1 MPDLSGLRPQR
12 PGGNGDGDLTYVS
25 YDAAPARRSN
35 ESAIGLDERG
45 LSSQAP
51 QRRQGRRSRAYRLVE
66 ATGEAV
72 TIAHPSRDLRPL
84 AVHGL
89 PSFLETLTRGGSHA
103 YDDGQWLGHPRLDV
117 PSAFGLSRDLFVS
130 GNIALI
136 TNAAASGYELGS
148 DHPMRA
154 VRAELS
160 IALAEDLRVLSRPG
174 WDRVEVPS
182 AQPSELA
189 LVHSDLYVG
198 LVRAADRMP
207 AGILASVG
215 LGTKDTP
222 VFPGIHDAASGVV
235 GATVSACRSVRSGQ
249 SIHAVNLVGG
259 LHHAMPG
266 NASGFCVYNDA
277 AVGIAE
283 LLAAGCP
290 RVAYVDLDAHHGD
303 GVEAVFRSDPRV
315 LTISLHQDG
324 RTIFPGTG
332 SSCDVGAVGAEG
344 TTVNLPLPMG
354 TGDAGWL
361 RGLSAL
367 VPVLLREF
375 APDIIVTQCGCDAHW
390 RDPLTDL
397 RVTVEGFTTAYTLM
411 HDLAHELCGGRWV
424 VLGGGGYDLGSAVP
438 RTWTQLLAVCS
449 GGALMADTVLPE
461 QWRTRASGVSGQEAP
476 TLLGDSTAPPVWEP
490 WDAGD
495 GDPDDPLDRAV
506 AATRRAVL
514 PLHGLDP
521 FYDR

>member
-1 MPDLSGLRPQR
+1 MTG
-12 PGGNGDGDLTYVS
+12 TVS
-25 YDAAPARRSN
+25 LVTSSAA
-35 ESAIGLDERG
+35 G
-45 LSSQAP
+45 
-51 QRRQGRRSRAYRLVE
+51 
-66 ATGEAV
+66 
-72 TIAHPSRDLRPL
+72 
-84 AVHGL
+84 
-89 PSFLETLTRGGSHA
+89 A
-103 YDDGQWLGHPRLDV
+103 YD
-117 PSAFGLSRDLFVS
+117 
-130 GNIALI
+130 
-136 TNAAASGYELGS
+136 LGS

-160 IALAEDLRVLSRPG
+160 IALADSLGVLSRPG
-174 WDRVEVPS
+174 WTKAEAPP

-189 LVHSDLYVG
+189 LVHDDLYIG
-198 LVRAADRMP
+198 LVRAADRLP

-215 LGTKDTP
+215 LGTEDTP
-222 VFPGIHDAASGVV
+222 VFAGIHEAASGVV
-235 GATVSACRSVRSGQ
+235 GATLAACRAVRSGE

-266 NASGFCVYNDA
+266 TASGFCVYNDA
-277 AVGIAE
+277 AVGIAD
-283 LLAAGCP
+283 LLRSGCS

-332 SSCDVGAVGAEG
+332 ASSDVGAVGAEG
-344 TTVNLPLPMG
+344 SAVNVPLPMG

-361 RGLSAL
+361 RGLSAV

-375 APDIIVTQCGCDAHW
+375 APDVLVTQCGCDAHR

-397 RVTVEGFTTAYTLM
+397 RVTVEGFTVAYTLI
-411 HDLAHELCGGRWV
+411 HELAHELCGGRWV

-438 RTWTQLLAVCS
+438 RTWTQLLAVSS
-449 GGALMADTVLPE
+449 GGALPPGTALPE
-461 QWRTRASGVSGQEAP
+461 RWRTQASDASGQESP
-476 TLLGDSTAPPVWEP
+476 TCLGDANDPVVWER

-495 GDPDDPLDRAV
+495 GDPDDPVDRAV